1 MEAPGAILWA
11 QKHLNRPWPKKP
23 AVLQLVLDLAMP
35 VLEIPPSP
43 SPLHIRSTP
52 THIPPSIESLPNS
65 NGQDSPIVTAPD
77 NTCQY
82 IYLEWNSQVPED
94 EVSALPTS
102 IKRYTEPFAWSKGQK
117 NWTLFLA
124 CGSTFLAALCPGAY
138 TVGLDG
144 MMEEW
149 HVSKLVL
156 LGALSVFTVG
166 FATAPM
172 FLAPLSE
179 VCV

>member
-1 MEAPGAILWA
+1 MTQEAGDIIISSRSP
-11 QKHLNRPWPKKP
+11 QDT
-23 AVLQLVLDLAMP
+23 LVSLPITCTAHP
-35 VLEIPPSP
+35 
-43 SPLHIRSTP
+43 RS
-52 THIPPSIESLPNS
+52 HPPSIEPLPDS
-65 NGQDSPIVTAPD
+65 NGQDSSILTAPG
-77 NTCQY
+77 NTYQY
-82 IYLEWNSQVPED
+82 IYLEWDSQIPED
-94 EVSALPTS
+94 EISALPTS
-102 IKRYTEPFAWSKGQK
+102 IKRYTEPFSWSKGQK

-124 CGSTFLAALCPGAY
+124 CGSTFVAALCPGAY
-138 TVGLDG
+138 TVGLDS

-179 VCV
+179 VCVV